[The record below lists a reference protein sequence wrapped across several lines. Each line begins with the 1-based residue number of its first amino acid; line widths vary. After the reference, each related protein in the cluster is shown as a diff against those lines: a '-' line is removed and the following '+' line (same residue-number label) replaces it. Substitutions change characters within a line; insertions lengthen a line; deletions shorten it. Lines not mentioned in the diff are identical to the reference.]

1 MSEVKIFRISGFY
14 TKNRVKYFF
23 RKDVRAIK
31 EGDALEKVLT
41 LITSTGLLRRQI
53 KIEKVVVIKPEETSE
68 MLLREIS
75 TTK

>member
-14 TKNRVKYFF
+14 TRNRVKYLF

-31 EGDALEKVLT
+31 EEDALEKVLT

-53 KIEKVVVIKPEETSE
+53 KIEKIKVIKPEEISD
-68 MLLREIS
+68 MVLREIS